1 MSQKRPD
8 RAFEVSGNRLR
19 SAISHLIHY
28 GWSYVLIVSAHW
40 RTYTAPVFY
49 SIPVPLASH
58 LLMSWISVNLWVLF
72 FPQASKS
79 SLPGR
84 IPAQKMACHSR
95 KTAALCCAMLM
106 SGIFLSHGDW
116 LIWRNSRTSSTA
128 SWLRSQQ
135 YFSSCVSFA
144 ALLNIIESF
153 IQKRSLELGPVFP
166 IKGVNLRPPVYE
178 LMPVVQSVDFKCF
191 PALFVPEIFQIQEV
205 IYSPLCR
212 DFSCSG
218 SEFGSGRYFPQN
230 LRRYKTKI
238 PSAPTIALKR

>member
-1 MSQKRPD
+1 
-8 RAFEVSGNRLR
+8 
-19 SAISHLIHY
+19 
-28 GWSYVLIVSAHW
+28 
-40 RTYTAPVFY
+40 
-49 SIPVPLASH
+49 
-58 LLMSWISVNLWVLF
+58 MSWISVNLWVLF

-135 YFSSCVSFA
+135 YFSLCVSFA